1 MLLRRIHLYLH
12 REGVVLAENVLHR
25 IDVVLSHVS
34 QTAGLVVPVA
44 AESLVNTMRIVRLVR
59 SRPEPHVVVKFS
71 RNRLR
76 HKIFL
81 SCPEEFPGKARG
93 SGDPHGQWPA
103 QKPALHEFLKRLHR
117 CSKAVERVLETEPGV
132 QTEDTAVLVDRLH
145 NFLPLADCPCH
156 RLLAEYVLTGAAG
169 LDGHDSVPV

>member
-1 MLLRRIHLYLH
+1 MLLRSVHLYLH
-12 REGVVLAENVLHR
+12 REGVVLAEDVLHR
-25 IDVVLSHVS
+25 VDVVLSHVS
-34 QTAGLVVPVA
+34 QAAGLVVPVA

-117 CSKAVERVLETEPGV
+117 CSKAIERVLEAEPCV

-145 NFLPLADCPCH
+145 NFLPLADRACH
-156 RLLAEYVLTGAAG
+156 RLFAPDVLSGAGG